1 MELKDYQAD
10 VLTDLSAYLDTL
22 LECKGHLPKAFTR
35 FWQERGVLNQVYKNN
50 VKEVPHV
57 CVKVPTAG
65 GKTFI
70 AVNALDRIFAAFAE
84 YNPTRPRFVVW
95 LVPSLTILEQTVKN
109 LANIDHPYRQR
120 LNDLFNGRVQIYEK
134 ADVLQGAGFNA
145 DTVREQ
151 LSIVVMSFDSLKA
164 TNKENRKAF
173 QENGYLA
180 SFLNDNSD
188 VVEPLEGIDPS
199 ALINVMRGLKP
210 VVVVDESHN
219 AESTLS
225 VDMLRNLNPSFIFD
239 LTATPRDNSNIIS
252 YVDALRLK
260 KQHMVK
266 LPVIVANQR
275 SQEEVIMAALNMR
288 RQLEEFAKRAEE
300 KGGGYIRP
308 IVLFQAE
315 PKNKED
321 TTTFEKIREILLDLN
336 IPREQIAIKTASVN
350 ELKKEVNL
358 MDRSCPIRYIIT
370 VNALKEG
377 WDCPF
382 AYVLAT
388 LANKSSVVDVTQILG
403 RVLRMPYTRKHSVEL
418 LNLSYVFTASNQF
431 QSTLNQ
437 VIAGLNK
444 AGFSKRDYR
453 EVDLSSLP
461 GSQGTSPSPTQQE
474 LTFAN
479 QTSEEKPDDT
489 STRGTDEGEAL
500 EVEKD
505 KLNPDWEKQAVQQA
519 TSVAATLEASNNQGR
534 ETTTTA
540 TETTASDVAGVEAI
554 KAQAVAQA
562 QQFEQEANATT
573 GNSCPDE
580 LKVHMNEHKMKPM
593 FEDSAQAIQLPQFFI
608 KLPSDGGFFDTGDEW
623 HKLAKENLLSN
634 FVLANLDASVNFTA
648 IEADVYAV
656 DAEEIGKGESAP
668 AFKAVKKAEKERL
681 NSIIKSQPPS
691 GQVTSIV
698 GRLFSLLGKNAF
710 YPIEDND
717 VRHYLAR
724 IVQAMNHDQR
734 ADCLERDYAYVK
746 VIKDKIQSLG
756 NEHAAKEFGNW
767 LTTQKVKL
775 RPAFSLPATIA
786 PSENAP
792 AIGKSLYVTEASVNT
807 LEARV
812 IRGVADLDNIV
823 WWHRNLERGKGFVIN
838 GFLNHYP
845 DFIVLTESKNIVI
858 VETKGDDR
866 DNSDSKDKLKLGK
879 IWESQ
884 ANQLSHETG
893 YRYHYMMVFDTNRID
908 GAYTT
913 GEVLKLIED
922 L

>member
-10 VLTDLSAYLDTL
+10 VLTDLSKYLETL
-22 LECKGHLPKAFTR
+22 LECKGHLPNAFNKY
-35 FWQERGVLNQVYKNN
+35 WKNRGVLNQAYKNN
-50 VKEVPHV
+50 IKEVPHV

-70 AVNALDRIFAAFAE
+70 AVNALDRIFSAFAE
-84 YNPTRPRFVVW
+84 YNPTRPKFVVW

-109 LANIDHPYRQR
+109 LSNIDHPYRQR
-120 LNDLFNGRVQIYEK
+120 LNDLFSGRVQIYEK

-145 DTVREQ
+145 DTVKEQ
-151 LSIVVMSFDSLKA
+151 LSVVVMSFDSLKA

-180 SFLNDNSD
+180 SFLNDDSE
-188 VVEPLEGIDPS
+188 VVEPLEGTDPS
-199 ALINVMRGLKP
+199 ALINVMRSLKP

-260 KQHMVK
+260 KQNMVK

-275 SQEEVIMAALNMR
+275 SQEDVIMAALNMR
-288 RQLEEFAKRAEE
+288 RQLEEFAKKAEE

-315 PKNKED
+315 PKNKDD
-321 TTTFEKIREILLDLN
+321 TTTFEKVREILLELN
-336 IPREQIAIKTASVN
+336 IPKEHIAIKTANIN
-350 ELKKEVNL
+350 ELKNVDL
-358 MDRSCPIRYIIT
+358 MSRDCDVRYIIT

-403 RVLRMPYTRKHSVEL
+403 RVLRMPYTRKHSIEL
-418 LNLSYVFTASNQF
+418 LNLSYVFTSSSHF
-431 QSTLNQ
+431 QNTLSQ
-437 VIAGLNK
+437 VVAGLNK

-453 EVDLSSLP
+453 EFDLSAIEQEQTP
-461 GSQGTSPSPTQQE
+461 TPSPTQEE
-474 LTFAN
+474 LKLTG
-479 QTSEEKPDDT
+479 QTGEEKP
-489 STRGTDEGEAL
+489 GETGDGQDL
-500 EVEKD
+500 EIEKG
-505 KLNPDWEKQAVQQA
+505 KLNPEWEKQAVEQ
-519 TSVAATLEASNNQGR
+519 AATGAAPTSTGSD
-534 ETTTTA
+534 TT
-540 TETTASDVAGVEAI
+540 GVEAI
-554 KAQAVAQA
+554 KNQAVEQA
-562 QQFEQEANATT
+562 KEFEEQANATS
-573 GNSCPDE
+573 GESVPEE
-580 LKVHMNEHKMKPM
+580 LKAHMNEHKMKPI
-593 FEDSAQAIQLPQFFI
+593 FEELAKTIQLPQFFI
-608 KLPSDGGFFDTGDEW
+608 KLPSDGGFFDSGDEW
-623 HKLAKENLLSN
+623 HKLAKENLLPN
-634 FVLANLDASVNFTA
+634 FVLANLDATINFAA
-648 IEADVYAV
+648 IESDVYKV
-656 DAEEIGKGESAP
+656 DAEEIGNGESAP
-668 AFKAVKKAEKERL
+668 SFTVVKKAEKEKL
-681 NSIIKSQPPS
+681 NSIIKSQPTS
-691 GQVTSIV
+691 GQITSIV
-698 GRLFSLLGKNAF
+698 GRLFGLIGKNTF

-717 VRHYLAR
+717 VKHYLKR
-724 IVQAMNHDQR
+724 IVEAMSADQR

-746 VIKDKIQSLG
+746 LIKDKIQSLA
-756 NEHAAKEFGNW
+756 NEYAAKEFGNW
-767 LTTQKVKL
+767 LTTQKIKL
-775 RPAFSLPATIA
+775 RPSFSLPATIA
-786 PSENAP
+786 PSDNAP
-792 AIGKSLYVTEASVNT
+792 AISKSLYVTEGGVNN
-807 LEARV
+807 LEGKV
-812 IRGVADLDNIV
+812 IRGVADLENIV

-845 DFIVLTESKNIVI
+845 DFVVLTQSKNIIV

-884 ANQLSHETG
+884 ANQIAHETG
-893 YRYHYMMVFDTNRID
+893 YRYHYMMVFESNPIE
-908 GAYTT
+908 GAHTT
-913 GEVLKLIED
+913 GEVLKLIEA

>member
-10 VLTDLSAYLDTL
+10 VLTDLSKYLETL
-22 LECKGHLPKAFTR
+22 LECKGHLPNAFNKY
-35 FWQERGVLNQVYKNN
+35 WKDRGVLNQAYKNN
-50 VKEVPHV
+50 IKEVPHV

-70 AVNALDRIFAAFAE
+70 AVNALDRIFSAFAE
-84 YNPTRPRFVVW
+84 YNPTRPKFVVW

-109 LANIDHPYRQR
+109 LSNIDHPYRQR
-120 LNDLFNGRVQIYEK
+120 LNDLFSGRVQIYEK

-145 DTVREQ
+145 DTVKEQ
-151 LSIVVMSFDSLKA
+151 LSVVVMSFDSLKA

-180 SFLNDNSD
+180 SFLNDDSE
-188 VVEPLEGIDPS
+188 VVEPLEGTDPS
-199 ALINVMRGLKP
+199 ALINVMRTLKP

-260 KQHMVK
+260 KQNMVK

-275 SQEEVIMAALNMR
+275 SQEDVIMAALNMR
-288 RQLEEFAKRAEE
+288 RQLEEFAKKAEE

-315 PKNKED
+315 PKNKDD
-321 TTTFEKIREILLDLN
+321 TTTFEKVREILLELN
-336 IPREQIAIKTASVN
+336 IPKEHIAIKTANIN
-350 ELKKEVNL
+350 ELKNVDL
-358 MDRSCPIRYIIT
+358 MSRDCDVRYIIT

-403 RVLRMPYTRKHSVEL
+403 RVLRMPYTRKHSIEL
-418 LNLSYVFTASNQF
+418 LNLSYVFTSSSHF
-431 QSTLNQ
+431 QNTLSQ
-437 VIAGLNK
+437 VVEGLNK

-453 EVDLSSLP
+453 EFDLSEVE
-461 GSQGTSPSPTQQE
+461 QQQDNTPSPTQGE
-474 LTFAN
+474 FNLTG
-479 QTSEEKPDDT
+479 QTGEEKPAET
-489 STRGTDEGEAL
+489 SDGQDL
-500 EVEKD
+500 EIEKS
-505 KLNPDWEKQAVQQA
+505 KLNPDWEQQAVEQA
-519 TSVAATLEASNNQGR
+519 S
-534 ETTTTA
+534 TA
-540 TETTASDVAGVEAI
+540 ASDAQPASTGSDTTGVEAI
-554 KAQAVAQA
+554 KAQAVEQA
-562 QQFEQEANATT
+562 QQFEEQANATS
-573 GNSCPDE
+573 GESVPEE
-580 LKVHMNEHKMKPM
+580 LKKDMNEHKMKPN
-593 FEDSAQAIQLPQFFI
+593 FEASAKAIELPQFFI
-608 KLPSDGGFFDTGDEW
+608 KLPSDGGFFDSGDEW

-634 FVLANLDASVNFTA
+634 FVLANLDATINFTA
-648 IEADVYAV
+648 IESDVYKV
-656 DAEEIGKGESAP
+656 DAEDIGNGESAP
-668 AFKAVKKAEKERL
+668 SFTVVKKAEKEKL
-681 NSIIKSQPPS
+681 NSIIKSQPTS
-691 GQVTSIV
+691 GQITSIV
-698 GRLFSLLGKNAF
+698 GRLFSLIGKNTF

-717 VRHYLAR
+717 VKHYLKR
-724 IVQAMNHDQR
+724 IVEAMSADQR

-746 VIKDKIQSLG
+746 LIKDKIQSLA
-756 NEHAAKEFGNW
+756 NEYAAKEFGNW
-767 LTTQKVKL
+767 LTTQKIKL
-775 RPAFSLPATIA
+775 RPSFSLPATIA

-792 AIGKSLYVTEASVNT
+792 AISKSLYVTEGGVNN
-807 LEARV
+807 LEAKV
-812 IRGVADLDNIV
+812 IRGVADLENIV

-845 DFIVLTESKNIVI
+845 DFVVLTQSKNIIV

-884 ANQLSHETG
+884 ANQIAHETG
-893 YRYHYMMVFDTNRID
+893 YRYHYMMVFESNPIE
-908 GAYTT
+908 GAHTT
-913 GEVLKLIED
+913 GDVLKLIEA

>member
-10 VLTDLSAYLDTL
+10 VLTDLSTYLETL
-22 LECKGHLPKAFTR
+22 LECKGHLPNAFIKY
-35 FWQERGVLNQVYKNN
+35 WKDRGVLNQAYKNN
-50 VKEVPHV
+50 IKEVPHV

-70 AVNALDRIFAAFAE
+70 AVNALDRIFSAFAE
-84 YNPTRPRFVVW
+84 YNPTRPKFVVW

-109 LANIDHPYRQR
+109 LSNIDHPYRQR

-145 DTVREQ
+145 DTVKEQ
-151 LSIVVMSFDSLKA
+151 LSVVVMSFDSLKA

-180 SFLNDNSD
+180 SFLNDD
-188 VVEPLEGIDPS
+188 GEVVEPLEGTDPS
-199 ALINVMRGLKP
+199 ALINVMRTLKP
-210 VVVVDESHN
+210 IVVVDESHN

-260 KQHMVK
+260 KQNMVK

-275 SQEEVIMAALNMR
+275 SQEDVIMAALNMR
-288 RQLEEFAKRAEE
+288 RQLEEFAKKAEE

-315 PKNKED
+315 PKNKDD
-321 TTTFEKIREILLDLN
+321 TTTFEKVREILLDLN
-336 IPREQIAIKTASVN
+336 IPKEHIAIKTANIN
-350 ELKKEVNL
+350 ELKNVDL
-358 MDRSCPIRYIIT
+358 MSRDCSVRYIIT

-403 RVLRMPYTRKHSVEL
+403 RVLRMPYTRKHSIEL
-418 LNLSYVFTASNQF
+418 LNLSYVFTSSSHF
-431 QSTLNQ
+431 QNTLSQ
-437 VIAGLNK
+437 VVAGLNK

-453 EVDLSSLP
+453 EFDLSAIE
-461 GSQGTSPSPTQQE
+461 QEQKPTPTPAQE
-474 LTFAN
+474 ELNLAA
-479 QTSEEKPDDT
+479 QTGEEKPAETGDGQD
-489 STRGTDEGEAL
+489 L
-500 EVEKD
+500 EIEKS
-505 KLNPDWEKQAVQQA
+505 KLNPDWEQQAVEQA
-519 TSVAATLEASNNQGR
+519 AIAPNGDQPASTGSDAT
-534 ETTTTA
+534 
-540 TETTASDVAGVEAI
+540 GVEAI
-554 KAQAVAQA
+554 KNQAAEQA
-562 QQFEQEANATT
+562 KEFEEQANATS
-573 GNSCPDE
+573 GESVPEE
-580 LKVHMNEHKMKPM
+580 LKAHMNEHKMKQK
-593 FEDSAQAIQLPQFFI
+593 FEESAKAIQLPQFFI
-608 KLPSDGGFFDTGDEW
+608 KLPSDGGFFDSGDEW

-634 FVLANLDASVNFTA
+634 FVLANLDATINFTA
-648 IEADVYAV
+648 IESDVYKV
-656 DAEEIGKGESAP
+656 DAEEIGNGESAP
-668 AFKAVKKAEKERL
+668 SFTVVKKAEKEKL
-681 NSIIKSQPPS
+681 NSIIKSQPTS
-691 GQVTSIV
+691 GQITSIV
-698 GRLFSLLGKNAF
+698 GRLFSLIGKNSF

-717 VRHYLAR
+717 VKHYLKR
-724 IVQAMNHDQR
+724 IVEAMNADLR

-746 VIKDKIQSLG
+746 LIKDKIQSLA
-756 NEHAAKEFGNW
+756 NEYAAKEFGNW
-767 LTTQKVKL
+767 LTTQKIKL
-775 RPAFSLPATIA
+775 RPSFSLPAWIA

-792 AIGKSLYVTEASVNT
+792 AISKSLYVTEGSVNN
-807 LEARV
+807 LESKV
-812 IRGVADLDNIV
+812 IRGVAELENIV
-823 WWHRNLERGKGFVIN
+823 WWHRNLERGKGFLLN

-845 DFIVLTESKNIVI
+845 DFIVLTESKNIIV

-884 ANQLSHETG
+884 ANQIAHETG
-893 YRYHYMMVFDTNRID
+893 YRYHYMMVFESNPID
-908 GAYTT
+908 GAHTT
-913 GEVLKLIED
+913 GDVLKLIEA

>member
-10 VLTDLSAYLDTL
+10 VLNDLSKYLETL
-22 LECKGHLPKAFTR
+22 LECKGHLPNAFIKY
-35 FWQERGVLNQVYKNN
+35 WKDRGVLNQAYKNN
-50 VKEVPHV
+50 IKEVPHV

-70 AVNALDRIFAAFAE
+70 AVNALDRIFSAFAE
-84 YNPTRPRFVVW
+84 YNPTRPKFVVW

-109 LANIDHPYRQR
+109 LSNIDHPYRQR

-145 DTVREQ
+145 DTVKEQ
-151 LSIVVMSFDSLKA
+151 LSVVVMSFDSLKA

-180 SFLNDNSD
+180 SFLNDDSE
-188 VVEPLEGIDPS
+188 VVEPLEGTDPS
-199 ALINVMRGLKP
+199 ALINVMRTLKP
-210 VVVVDESHN
+210 IVVVDESHN

-260 KQHMVK
+260 KQNMVK

-275 SQEEVIMAALNMR
+275 SQEDVIMAALNMR
-288 RQLEEFAKRAEE
+288 RQLEEFAKKAEE

-315 PKNKED
+315 PKNRDD
-321 TTTFEKIREILLDLN
+321 TTTFEKVREILLDLN
-336 IPREQIAIKTASVN
+336 IPKEHIAIKTANIN
-350 ELKKEVNL
+350 ELKNVDL
-358 MDRSCPIRYIIT
+358 MSRDCQVRYIIT

-403 RVLRMPYTRKHSVEL
+403 RVLRMPYTRKHSIEL
-418 LNLSYVFTASNQF
+418 LNLSYVFTSSSHF
-431 QSTLNQ
+431 QNTLSQ
-437 VIAGLNK
+437 VVAGLNK

-453 EVDLSSLP
+453 EFDLSAIEQEQKP
-461 GSQGTSPSPTQQE
+461 NPTPAQE
-474 LTFAN
+474 ELNLTA
-479 QTSEEKPDDT
+479 QTGEEKPAETGDGQDL
-489 STRGTDEGEAL
+489 GI
-500 EVEKD
+500 EKS
-505 KLNPDWEKQAVQQA
+505 KLNPDWEQQAVEQA
-519 TSVAATLEASNNQGR
+519 AIAPNGDQPASTGSDAT
-534 ETTTTA
+534 
-540 TETTASDVAGVEAI
+540 GVEAI
-554 KAQAVAQA
+554 KNQAAEQA
-562 QQFEQEANATT
+562 KEFEEQANATS
-573 GNSCPDE
+573 GESVPEE
-580 LKVHMNEHKMKPM
+580 LKAHMNEHKMKQK
-593 FEDSAQAIQLPQFFI
+593 FEESAKAIQLPQFFI
-608 KLPSDGGFFDTGDEW
+608 KLPSDGGFFDSGDEW

-634 FVLANLDASVNFTA
+634 FVLANLDATINFTA
-648 IEADVYAV
+648 IESDVYKV
-656 DAEEIGKGESAP
+656 DAEEIGNGESAP
-668 AFKAVKKAEKERL
+668 SFTVVKKAEKEKL
-681 NSIIKSQPPS
+681 NSIIKSQPTS
-691 GQVTSIV
+691 GQITSIV
-698 GRLFSLLGKNAF
+698 GRLFSLIGKNSF

-717 VRHYLAR
+717 VKHYLKR
-724 IVQAMNHDQR
+724 IVEAMNADLR

-746 VIKDKIQSLG
+746 LIKDKIQSLA
-756 NEHAAKEFGNW
+756 NEYAAKEFGNW
-767 LTTQKVKL
+767 LTTQKIKL
-775 RPAFSLPATIA
+775 RPSFSLPAWIA

-792 AIGKSLYVTEASVNT
+792 AISKSLYVTEGSVNN
-807 LEARV
+807 LESKV
-812 IRGVADLDNIV
+812 IRGVAELENIV
-823 WWHRNLERGKGFVIN
+823 WWHRNLERGKGFLLN

-845 DFIVLTESKNIVI
+845 DFIVLTESKNIIV

-884 ANQLSHETG
+884 ANQIAHETG
-893 YRYHYMMVFDTNRID
+893 YRYHYMMVFESNPIE
-908 GAYTT
+908 GAHTT
-913 GEVLKLIED
+913 GDVLKLIEA

>member
-10 VLTDLSAYLDTL
+10 VLTDLSKYLETL
-22 LECKGHLPKAFTR
+22 LECKGHLPNAFTKY
-35 FWQERGVLNQVYKNN
+35 WKDRGVLNQAYKNN
-50 VKEVPHV
+50 IKEVPHV

-70 AVNALDRIFAAFAE
+70 AVNALDRIFSAFAE
-84 YNPTRPRFVVW
+84 YNPTRPKFVVW

-109 LANIDHPYRQR
+109 LSNIDHPYRQR

-145 DTVREQ
+145 DTVKEQ
-151 LSIVVMSFDSLKA
+151 LSVVVMSFDSLKA

-180 SFLNDNSD
+180 SFLNDDSE
-188 VVEPLEGIDPS
+188 VVEPLEGTDPS
-199 ALINVMRGLKP
+199 ALINVMRSLKP

-225 VDMLRNLNPSFIFD
+225 VDMLRNLNPNFIFD

-260 KQHMVK
+260 KQNMVK

-275 SQEEVIMAALNMR
+275 SQEDVIMAALNMR
-288 RQLEEFAKRAEE
+288 RQLEEFAKKAEE

-315 PKNKED
+315 PKNKDD
-321 TTTFEKIREILLDLN
+321 TTTFEKVREILLELN
-336 IPREQIAIKTASVN
+336 IPPEHIAIKTANIN
-350 ELKKEVNL
+350 ELKNVDL
-358 MDRSCPIRYIIT
+358 MSRDCQVRYIIT

-403 RVLRMPYTRKHSVEL
+403 RVLRMPYTRKHSIEL
-418 LNLSYVFTASNQF
+418 LNLSYVFTSSSHF
-431 QSTLNQ
+431 QNTLSQ
-437 VIAGLNK
+437 VVAGLNK

-453 EVDLSSLP
+453 EFDLSVIEQEQAP
-461 GSQGTSPSPTQQE
+461 APPPDQGQLNLTTQTGEDKPAETGDGQDLE
-474 LTFAN
+474 I
-479 QTSEEKPDDT
+479 EK
-489 STRGTDEGEAL
+489 S
-500 EVEKD
+500 
-505 KLNPDWEKQAVQQA
+505 KLNPDWEQKAVEQ
-519 TSVAATLEASNNQGR
+519 AATVDSSGMPQPTAAGTD
-534 ETTTTA
+534 TT
-540 TETTASDVAGVEAI
+540 GVEAI
-554 KAQAVAQA
+554 KAQAAEQA
-562 QQFEQEANATT
+562 KEFEQQANSAS
-573 GNSCPDE
+573 GESVPEE
-580 LKVHMNEHKMKPM
+580 LKKDMNEHKMKPI
-593 FEDSAQAIQLPQFFI
+593 FEELAKAIQLPQFFI
-608 KLPSDGGFFDTGDEW
+608 KLPSDGGFFDAGDEW

-634 FVLANLDASVNFTA
+634 FVLANLDATINFNA
-648 IEADVYAV
+648 IESDVYKV
-656 DAEEIGKGESAP
+656 DAEEIGNGESAP
-668 AFKAVKKAEKERL
+668 SFTVVKKAEKEKL
-681 NSIIKSQPPS
+681 NSIIKSQPTS
-691 GQVTSIV
+691 GQITSIV
-698 GRLFSLLGKNAF
+698 GRLFSLIGKNTF

-717 VRHYLAR
+717 VKHYLKR
-724 IVQAMNHDQR
+724 IVEAMNADQR

-746 VIKDKIQSLG
+746 FIKEKIQSLA
-756 NEHAAKEFGNW
+756 NEYAAKEFGNW
-767 LTTQKVKL
+767 LTTQKIKL
-775 RPAFSLPATIA
+775 RPSFSLPATIA

-792 AIGKSLYVTEASVNT
+792 AISKSLYVTEGSVNN
-807 LEARV
+807 LESKV
-812 IRGVADLDNIV
+812 IRGVAELENIV

-845 DFIVLTESKNIVI
+845 DFIVLTENKNIVI

-879 IWESQ
+879 VWEAQ
-884 ANQLSHETG
+884 ANQIAHETG
-893 YRYHYMMVFDTNRID
+893 YRYHYMMVFDSNPID
-908 GAYTT
+908 GAHTT
-913 GEVLKLIED
+913 GDVLKLIEA

>member
-10 VLTDLSAYLDTL
+10 VLSDLSEYLGTL
-22 LECKGHLPKAFTR
+22 LECKGHLPNAFTKY
-35 FWQERGVLNQVYKNN
+35 WKDRGVLNQAYKNN
-50 VKEVPHV
+50 IKEVPHV

-70 AVNALDRIFAAFAE
+70 AVNALDRIFSAFAE
-84 YNPTRPRFVVW
+84 YNPTRPKFVVW

-109 LANIDHPYRQR
+109 LCNIDHPYRQR

-145 DTVREQ
+145 DTVKEQ
-151 LSIVVMSFDSLKA
+151 LSVVVMSFDSLKA

-180 SFLNDNSD
+180 SFLNDDSEI
-188 VVEPLEGIDPS
+188 VEPLEGTDPS
-199 ALINVMRGLKP
+199 ALINIMRTLRP

-225 VDMLRNLNPSFIFD
+225 VDMLRDLNPSFIFD

-260 KQHMVK
+260 KQNMVK

-275 SQEEVIMAALNMR
+275 SQEDVIMAALNMR
-288 RQLEEFAKRAEE
+288 RQLEEFAKKSEE

-315 PKNKED
+315 PKNKDD
-321 TTTFEKIREILLDLN
+321 TTTFEKVREILLELN
-336 IPREQIAIKTASVN
+336 IPKEHIAIKTANIN
-350 ELKKEVNL
+350 ELKNVDL
-358 MDRSCPIRYIIT
+358 MSRDCQVRYIIT

-403 RVLRMPYTRKHSVEL
+403 RVLRMPYTRKHSIEL
-418 LNLSYVFTASNQF
+418 LNLSYVFTSSSHF
-431 QSTLNQ
+431 QNTLTQ
-437 VIAGLNK
+437 VVEGLNK

-453 EVDLSSLP
+453 EFDLSGIEQEW
-461 GSQGTSPSPTQQE
+461 GSTPSPTQEQLN
-474 LTFAN
+474 LTTLTGEDKPAETGDR
-479 QTSEEKPDDT
+479 QDIEIEK
-489 STRGTDEGEAL
+489 S
-500 EVEKD
+500 
-505 KLNPDWEKQAVQQA
+505 KLNPDWEQSAVEQ
-519 TSVAATLEASNNQGR
+519 AATAYGSENQQPA
-534 ETTTTA
+534 A
-540 TETTASDVAGVEAI
+540 TVNDSTGIEAI

-562 QQFEQEANATT
+562 QQFEEQASATNGEA
-573 GNSCPDE
+573 CPEE
-580 LKVHMNEHKMKPM
+580 LKAHMNEHKMKPI
-593 FEDSAQAIQLPQFFI
+593 FEELAKAIQLPQFFI
-608 KLPSDGGFFDTGDEW
+608 KLPSDGGFFDSGDEW

-634 FVLANLDASVNFTA
+634 FVLANLDATINFTA
-648 IEADVYAV
+648 IESDVYKV
-656 DAEEIGKGESAP
+656 DAEEIGNGESAP
-668 AFKAVKKAEKERL
+668 SFTVVKKAEKEKL
-681 NSIIKSQPPS
+681 NSIIKSQPTS
-691 GQVTSIV
+691 GQITSII
-698 GRLFSLLGKNAF
+698 GRLFSLIGKNTF

-717 VRHYLAR
+717 VKHYLKR
-724 IVQAMNHDQR
+724 IVEALNADQR
-734 ADCLERDYAYVK
+734 ADCLERDYAYAK
-746 VIKDKIQSLG
+746 LIKDKVQSLA
-756 NEHAAKEFGNW
+756 NEYAAKEFGNW
-767 LTTQKVKL
+767 LTTQKIKL
-775 RPAFSLPATIA
+775 RPSFLLPATIT
-786 PSENAP
+786 PSDNAP
-792 AIGKSLYVTEASVNT
+792 AISHSLYVTEGTVNN
-807 LEARV
+807 LESKV
-812 IRGVADLDNIV
+812 IRGVAELENIV
-823 WWHRNLERGKGFVIN
+823 WWHKNLERGKGFVIN

-845 DFIVLTESKNIVI
+845 DFIVLTESKNIIV

-866 DNSDSKDKLKLGK
+866 DNSDSKSKLKLGK

-884 ANQLSHETG
+884 ANQIAHETG
-893 YRYHYMMVFDTNRID
+893 YRYHYMMVFESNPID

-913 GEVLKLIED
+913 GDVLKLIEA

>member
-10 VLTDLSAYLDTL
+10 VLTDLAKYLETL
-22 LECKGHLPKAFTR
+22 LECKGHLPNAFTK
-35 FWQERGVLNQVYKNN
+35 FWKDRGVLNQAYKNN
-50 VKEVPHV
+50 IKEVPHV

-70 AVNALDRIFAAFAE
+70 AVNALDRIFSAFAE
-84 YNPTRPRFVVW
+84 YNPTRPKFVVW

-109 LANIDHPYRQR
+109 LSNIDHPYRQR

-145 DTVREQ
+145 DTVKEQ
-151 LSIVVMSFDSLKA
+151 LSVVVISFDSLKA

-180 SFLNDNSD
+180 SFLNDDNE
-188 VVEPLEGIDPS
+188 VVEPLEGTDPS
-199 ALINVMRGLKP
+199 ALINVMRTLKP
-210 VVVVDESHN
+210 IVVVDESHN

-260 KQHMVK
+260 KQNMVK

-275 SQEEVIMAALNMR
+275 SQEDVIMAALNMR
-288 RQLEEFAKRAEE
+288 RQLEEFAKKAEE

-315 PKNKED
+315 PKNKDD
-321 TTTFEKIREILLDLN
+321 TTTFEKVREILLELN
-336 IPREQIAIKTASVN
+336 IPPEHIAIKTANIN
-350 ELKKEVNL
+350 ELKNVDL
-358 MDRSCPIRYIIT
+358 MSRDCQVRYIIT

-403 RVLRMPYTRKHSVEL
+403 RVLRMPYTRKHSIEL
-418 LNLSYVFTASNQF
+418 LNLSYVFTSSSHF
-431 QSTLNQ
+431 QNTLSQ
-437 VIAGLNK
+437 VVEGLNK

-453 EVDLSSLP
+453 EFDLSDFEQEP
-461 GSQGTSPSPTQQE
+461 APTPSATQEE
-474 LTFAN
+474 LNLTT
-479 QTSEEKPDDT
+479 QTGEDKPAVTGDGQDLEIEKN
-489 STRGTDEGEAL
+489 
-500 EVEKD
+500 
-505 KLNPDWEKQAVQQA
+505 KLNPDWEQQAVEQAANVDTIGTQQP
-519 TSVAATLEASNNQGR
+519 AST
-534 ETTTTA
+534 EIDTT
-540 TETTASDVAGVEAI
+540 GVEAI

-562 QQFEQEANATT
+562 QQFEEQANATS
-573 GNSCPDE
+573 GESVPEE
-580 LKVHMNEHKMKPM
+580 LKKDMNEHKMKPI
-593 FEDSAQAIQLPQFFI
+593 FEELAKAIQLPQFFI
-608 KLPSDGGFFDTGDEW
+608 KLPSDGGFFDSGDEW

-634 FVLANLDASVNFTA
+634 FVLANLDATINFSA
-648 IEADVYAV
+648 VESDVYKV
-656 DAEEIGKGESAP
+656 DAEEIGNGESAP
-668 AFKAVKKAEKERL
+668 AFKAVKKAEKEKL
-681 NSIIKSQPPS
+681 NSIIKSQPTS
-691 GQVTSIV
+691 GQITSIV
-698 GRLFSLLGKNAF
+698 GRLFSLIGKNTF

-717 VRHYLAR
+717 VKHYLKR
-724 IVQAMNHDQR
+724 IVEAMDADQR

-746 VIKDKIQSLG
+746 LIKEKIQRLA
-756 NEHAAKEFGNW
+756 NEYAAKEFSNW
-767 LTTQKVKL
+767 LTTQKIKL
-775 RPAFSLPATIA
+775 RPSFSLPATIA
-786 PSENAP
+786 PSDNAP
-792 AIGKSLYVTEASVNT
+792 AISKSLYVTEGGVNN
-807 LEARV
+807 LEGKV
-812 IRGVADLDNIV
+812 IRGVADLENIV

-845 DFIVLTESKNIVI
+845 DFVVLTQSNNIIV

-866 DNSDSKDKLKLGK
+866 DNSDSKEKLKLGK
-879 IWESQ
+879 IWEAQ

-908 GAYTT
+908 GAYAT

>member
-10 VLTDLSAYLDTL
+10 VLTDLSKYLETL
-22 LECKGHLPKAFTR
+22 LECKGHLPNAFIKY
-35 FWQERGVLNQVYKNN
+35 WKDRGVLNQAYKNN
-50 VKEVPHV
+50 IKEVPHV

-70 AVNALDRIFAAFAE
+70 AVNALDRIFSAFAE
-84 YNPTRPRFVVW
+84 YNPTRPKFVVW

-109 LANIDHPYRQR
+109 LSNIDHPYRQR

-145 DTVREQ
+145 DTVKEQ
-151 LSIVVMSFDSLKA
+151 LSVVVMSFDSLKA

-180 SFLNDNSD
+180 SFLNDDSE
-188 VVEPLEGIDPS
+188 VVEPLEGTDPS
-199 ALINVMRGLKP
+199 ALINVMRTLKP
-210 VVVVDESHN
+210 IVVVDESHN

-260 KQHMVK
+260 KQNMVK

-275 SQEEVIMAALNMR
+275 SQEDVIMAALNMR
-288 RQLEEFAKRAEE
+288 RQLEEFAKKAEE

-315 PKNKED
+315 PKNKDD
-321 TTTFEKIREILLDLN
+321 TTTFEKVREILLELN
-336 IPREQIAIKTASVN
+336 IPRKHIAIKTANIN
-350 ELKKEVNL
+350 ELKNVDL
-358 MDRSCPIRYIIT
+358 MSRDCSVRYIIT

-403 RVLRMPYTRKHSVEL
+403 RVLRMPYTRKHSIEL
-418 LNLSYVFTASNQF
+418 LNLSYVFTSSSHF
-431 QSTLNQ
+431 QNTLSQ
-437 VIAGLNK
+437 VVAGLNK

-453 EVDLSSLP
+453 ELDLSAIEP
-461 GSQGTSPSPTQQE
+461 EQKPTPTPAQDE
-474 LTFAN
+474 LNLTA
-479 QTSEEKPDDT
+479 QTGEEKPAETGDGQD
-489 STRGTDEGEAL
+489 L
-500 EVEKD
+500 EIEKS
-505 KLNPDWEKQAVQQA
+505 KLNPDWEQQAVEQA
-519 TSVAATLEASNNQGR
+519 AMAPNGDQPASTGSDAT
-534 ETTTTA
+534 
-540 TETTASDVAGVEAI
+540 GVEAI
-554 KAQAVAQA
+554 KNQAAEQA
-562 QQFEQEANATT
+562 KEFEEQANATS
-573 GNSCPDE
+573 GESVPEE
-580 LKVHMNEHKMKPM
+580 LKAHMNEHKMKQK
-593 FEDSAQAIQLPQFFI
+593 FEESAKAIQLPQFFI
-608 KLPSDGGFFDTGDEW
+608 KLPSDGGFFDSGDEW

-634 FVLANLDASVNFTA
+634 FVLANLDATINFTA
-648 IEADVYAV
+648 IESDVYKV
-656 DAEEIGKGESAP
+656 DAEEIGNGESAP
-668 AFKAVKKAEKERL
+668 SFTVVKKAEKEKL
-681 NSIIKSQPPS
+681 NSIIKSQPTS
-691 GQVTSIV
+691 GQITSIV
-698 GRLFSLLGKNAF
+698 ARLFSLIGKNSF

-717 VRHYLAR
+717 VKHYLKR
-724 IVQAMNHDQR
+724 IVEAMSADLR

-746 VIKDKIQSLG
+746 LIKDKIQSLA
-756 NEHAAKEFGNW
+756 NEYAAKEFGNW
-767 LTTQKVKL
+767 LTTQKIKL
-775 RPAFSLPATIA
+775 RPSFSLPATIA

-792 AIGKSLYVTEASVNT
+792 AISKSLYVTEGSVNN
-807 LEARV
+807 LESKV
-812 IRGVADLDNIV
+812 IRGVAELENIV
-823 WWHRNLERGKGFVIN
+823 WWHRNLERGKGFLLN

-845 DFIVLTESKNIVI
+845 DFIVLTESKNIIV

-884 ANQLSHETG
+884 ANQIAHETG
-893 YRYHYMMVFDTNRID
+893 YRYHYMMVFESNPID
-908 GAYTT
+908 GAHTT
-913 GEVLKLIED
+913 GDVLKLIEA

>member
-10 VLTDLSAYLDTL
+10 VLTDLSKYLETL
-22 LECKGHLPKAFTR
+22 LECKGHLPNAFAKY
-35 FWQERGVLNQVYKNN
+35 WKDRGVLNQAYKNN
-50 VKEVPHV
+50 IKEVPHV

-70 AVNALDRIFAAFAE
+70 AVNALDRIFSAFAE
-84 YNPTRPRFVVW
+84 YNPTRPKFVVW

-109 LANIDHPYRQR
+109 LSNIDHPYRQR
-120 LNDLFNGRVQIYEK
+120 LNDLFNGRVQIYQK

-145 DTVREQ
+145 DTVKEQ
-151 LSIVVMSFDSLKA
+151 LSVVVMSFDSLKA

-180 SFLNDNSD
+180 SFLNDDSE
-188 VVEPLEGIDPS
+188 VVEPLEGTDPS

-260 KQHMVK
+260 KQNMVK

-275 SQEEVIMAALNMR
+275 SQEDVIMAALNMR
-288 RQLEEFAKRAEE
+288 RQLEEFAKKSEE

-315 PKNKED
+315 PKNKDD
-321 TTTFEKIREILLDLN
+321 TTTFEKVREILLELN
-336 IPREQIAIKTASVN
+336 IPKEHIAIKTANIN
-350 ELKKEVNL
+350 ELKNVDL
-358 MDRSCPIRYIIT
+358 MSRNCQVRYIIT

-403 RVLRMPYTRKHSVEL
+403 RVLRMPYTRKHSIEL
-418 LNLSYVFTASNQF
+418 LNLSYVFTSSSHF
-431 QSTLNQ
+431 QNTLSQ
-437 VIAGLNK
+437 VVEGLNK

-453 EVDLSSLP
+453 EFDLSAVEP
-461 GSQGTSPSPTQQE
+461 EPTPTPTPDQKE
-474 LTFAN
+474 FDLTA
-479 QTSEEKPDDT
+479 QTGEEKPAETGDGQD
-489 STRGTDEGEAL
+489 L
-500 EVEKD
+500 EIEKS
-505 KLNPDWEKQAVQQA
+505 KLNPDWEQQAVEQA
-519 TSVAATLEASNNQGR
+519 ASATNGTQ
-534 ETTTTA
+534 
-540 TETTASDVAGVEAI
+540 TASTDGDTTGVEAI
-554 KAQAVAQA
+554 KNQAVEQA
-562 QQFEQEANATT
+562 KEFEEQANATS
-573 GNSCPDE
+573 GEAVPEE
-580 LKVHMNEHKMKPM
+580 LKKDMNEHKMKPI
-593 FEDSAQAIQLPQFFI
+593 FEELAKALQLPQFFI
-608 KLPSDGGFFDTGDEW
+608 KLPSDGGFFDSGDEW

-634 FVLANLDASVNFTA
+634 FVLANLDATINFTA
-648 IEADVYAV
+648 IESDVYKV
-656 DAEEIGKGESAP
+656 DAEEIGNGESAP
-668 AFKAVKKAEKERL
+668 SFTVVKKAEKEKL
-681 NSIIKSQPPS
+681 NSIIKSQPTS
-691 GQVTSIV
+691 GQITSIV
-698 GRLFSLLGKNAF
+698 GRLFSLIGKNTF

-717 VRHYLAR
+717 VKHYLKR
-724 IVQAMNHDQR
+724 IVEAMNADQR

-746 VIKDKIQSLG
+746 LIKEKIQSLA
-756 NEHAAKEFGNW
+756 NEYAAKEFGNW
-767 LTTQKVKL
+767 LTTQKIKL
-775 RPAFSLPATIA
+775 RPSFSLPATIA

-792 AIGKSLYVTEASVNT
+792 AISKSLYVTEGGVNN
-807 LEARV
+807 LESKV
-812 IRGVADLDNIV
+812 IRGVADLENIV

-845 DFIVLTESKNIVI
+845 DFIVLTQSKNIVV

-884 ANQLSHETG
+884 ANQIAHETG
-893 YRYHYMMVFDTNRID
+893 YRYHYMMVFESNPIE
-908 GAYTT
+908 GAHTT
-913 GEVLKLIED
+913 GEVLKLIEA

>member
-10 VLTDLSAYLDTL
+10 VLADLSKYLDTL
-22 LECKGHLPKAFTR
+22 LDCKGHLPNAFKK
-35 FWQERGVLNQVYKNN
+35 FWQDRGVLNQTYKNN
-50 VKEVPHV
+50 IKEVPHV

-70 AVNALDRIFAAFAE
+70 AVNALDRIFSAFAE
-84 YNPTRPRFVVW
+84 YNPTRPKFVVW
-95 LVPSLTILEQTVKN
+95 LVPSLTILDQTVKN

-120 LNDLFNGRVQIYEK
+120 LNDIFNGRVQIYEK

-145 DTVREQ
+145 DAVREQ

-164 TNKENRKAF
+164 NNKDNRKAF

-180 SFLNDNSD
+180 SFLNDGSEI
-188 VVEPLEGIDPS
+188 VEPLEGTDPS

-210 VVVVDESHN
+210 IVVVDESHN

-260 KQHMVK
+260 KQNMVK

-275 SQEEVIMAALNMR
+275 SQEDVIMAALNMR
-288 RQLEEFAKRAEE
+288 RQLEEFAKKAEE
-300 KGGGYIRP
+300 KSGGYIRP

-315 PKNKED
+315 PKNKDD
-321 TTTFEKIREILLDLN
+321 TTTFEKVREILLELN
-336 IPREQIAIKTASVN
+336 IPREHIAIKTANIN
-350 ELKKEVNL
+350 ELKNVDL
-358 MDRSCPIRYIIT
+358 LSRDCQVRYIIT

-403 RVLRMPYTRKHSVEL
+403 RVLRMPYTRKHSIEL
-418 LNLSYVFTASNQF
+418 LNLSYVFTSSSHF
-431 QSTLNQ
+431 QNTLSQ
-437 VIAGLNK
+437 VVEGLNK

-453 EVDLSSLP
+453 EFDLS
-461 GSQGTSPSPTQQE
+461 GIDQQQGATATPDQQQLN
-474 LTFAN
+474 LTN
-479 QTSEEKPDDT
+479 QTGDGQDLDIEK
-489 STRGTDEGEAL
+489 S
-500 EVEKD
+500 
-505 KLNPDWEKQAVQQA
+505 KLNPDWEQTAVNQAA
-519 TSVAATLEASNNQGR
+519 SVDSDGSNTNHQSPAS
-534 ETTTTA
+534 EIDST
-540 TETTASDVAGVEAI
+540 GVEAI
-554 KAQAVAQA
+554 KSQAVAQA
-562 QQFEQEANATT
+562 KQFEDQANNTT
-573 GNSCPDE
+573 GDSCPDE
-580 LKVHMNEHKMKPM
+580 LKAHMNEHKIKPI
-593 FEDSAQAIQLPQFFI
+593 FEESAKAIQLPQFFI
-608 KLPSDGGFFDTGDEW
+608 KLPSDGGFFDSGDEW

-634 FVLANLDASVNFTA
+634 FVLANLDATINFTSV
-648 IEADVYAV
+648 ESDVYAV

-668 AFKAVKKAEKERL
+668 AFKAVKKAEKEKL
-681 NSIIKSQPPS
+681 NSIIKSQPTT
-691 GQVTSIV
+691 GQITSIV
-698 GRLFSLLGKNAF
+698 GRLFSLIGKNTF

-717 VRHYLAR
+717 VKYYLTR
-724 IVQAMNHDQR
+724 IIEAMNADQR

-746 VIKDKIQSLG
+746 LIKDKIQGLA
-756 NEHAAKEFGNW
+756 NEYAAKEFGNW
-767 LTTQKVKL
+767 LTTQKIKL
-775 RPAFSLPATIA
+775 RPSFSLPSLIA

-792 AIGKSLYVTEASVNT
+792 AISKSLYVTEGSINN
-807 LEARV
+807 LESKV
-812 IRGVADLDNIV
+812 IRGVAELENIV
-823 WWHRNLERGKGFVIN
+823 WWHRNLERGKGFLIN

-845 DFIVLTESKNIVI
+845 DFIVLTQSKNIII

-879 IWESQ
+879 TWESQ
-884 ANQLSHETG
+884 ANQIAHVTG
-893 YRYHYMMVFDTNRID
+893 YRYHYMMVFESNPID
-908 GAYTT
+908 GAHTT
-913 GEVLKLIED
+913 GDVLKLIEN

>member
-1 MELKDYQAD
+1 MQLKDYQAN
-10 VLTDLSAYLDTL
+10 VIADLSKYLETL
-22 LECKGHLPKAFTR
+22 LECNGHLANAFSK
-35 FWQERGVLNQVYKNN
+35 FWQDRGVHNQVYKNN
-50 VKEVPHV
+50 IKEVPHV

-70 AVNALDRIFAAFAE
+70 AVNALDRIFSAFSE
-84 YNPTRPRFVVW
+84 YNPTRPKFVVW

-120 LNDLFNGRVQIYEK
+120 LNELFSGRVQIYEK

-145 DTVREQ
+145 DTVKEQ

-180 SFLNDNSD
+180 SFLNEDGEL
-188 VVEPLEGIDPS
+188 VEPLEGTDPS
-199 ALINVMRGLKP
+199 ALINVLRNLKP

-260 KQHMVK
+260 KQNMVK

-275 SQEEVIMAALNMR
+275 SQEEVIMAALNIR
-288 RQLEEFAKRAEE
+288 RQLEEFAKNAES

-315 PKNKED
+315 AKNKDD
-321 TTTFEKIREILLDLN
+321 TTTFEKVREILLELN
-336 IPREQIAIKTASVN
+336 IPREHIAIKTANVN
-350 ELKKEVNL
+350 ELKNVDL
-358 MDRSCPIRYIIT
+358 MDRSCEIRYIIT

-403 RVLRMPYTRKHSVEL
+403 RVLRMPHTRKHSIEL
-418 LNLSYVFTASNQF
+418 LNLSYVFTSSSQF
-431 QSTLNQ
+431 QSTLSQ
-437 VIAGLNK
+437 VVEGLNK

-453 EVDLSSLP
+453 ELDLSSLP
-461 GSQGTSPSPTQQE
+461 LEEKIQPAGTQQQ
-474 LTFAN
+474 LAF
-479 QTSEEKPDDT
+479 T
-489 STRGTDEGEAL
+489 STPGAENSDSANGNAGAPTIEIEIS
-500 EVEKD
+500 
-505 KLNPDWEKQAVQQA
+505 KLDPDWENQAIQQA
-519 TSVAATLEASNNQGR
+519 AIAATVDGASKEPEVERNG
-534 ETTTTA
+534 
-540 TETTASDVAGVEAI
+540 ASGSVEAI

-562 QQFEQEANATT
+562 QQFEQQANASS
-573 GNSCPDE
+573 GDSCPEE
-580 LKVHMNEHKMKPM
+580 LKAHMNEHKIKPI
-593 FEDSAQAIQLPQFFI
+593 FEQSVEAIHLPQFFI

-623 HKLAKENLLSN
+623 HKLTKENLLSN
-634 FVLANLDASVNFTA
+634 FVLSNLDATINFTA
-648 IEADVYAV
+648 VESDVYAV
-656 DAEEIGKGESAP
+656 DAEEIGDGESAP
-668 AFKAVKKAEKERL
+668 SFKAVKKAEKEKL

-691 GQVTSIV
+691 GQITSIV
-698 GRLFSLLGKNAF
+698 GRLFSLLGKNTF

-717 VRHYLAR
+717 VKHYLTR
-724 IVQAMNHDQR
+724 IVQAMDGEQR

-746 VIKDKIQSLG
+746 LIKEKVQSLA
-756 NEHAAKEFGNW
+756 NEYAAKEFGNW
-767 LTTQKVKL
+767 LTTQKITL
-775 RPAFSLPATIA
+775 RPAFSFPATIA

-792 AIGKSLYVTEASVNT
+792 AIAKSLYVTEAGVNN

-845 DFIVLTESKNIVI
+845 DFIVLTKNKNIIV

-879 IWESQ
+879 VWEAQ

-893 YRYHYMMVFDTNRID
+893 YRYHYMMVFDNNRID
-908 GAYTT
+908 GAYAT
-913 GEVLKLIED
+913 GDVLKLIEN

>member
-10 VLTDLSAYLDTL
+10 VLADLSKYLETL
-22 LECKGHLPKAFTR
+22 LECKGHLLNAFSKY
-35 FWQERGVLNQVYKNN
+35 WKDRGVLNQAYKNN
-50 VKEVPHV
+50 IKEVPHV

-70 AVNALDRIFAAFAE
+70 AVNALDRIFTAFAE
-84 YNPTRPRFVVW
+84 YNPTRPKFVVW
-95 LVPSLTILEQTVKN
+95 LVPSLTILDQTVKN
-109 LANIDHPYRQR
+109 LSNIDHPYRQR

-134 ADVLQGAGFNA
+134 NDVLLGAGFNA
-145 DTVREQ
+145 DTVKEQ

-180 SFLNDNSD
+180 SFLNDDSD
-188 VVEPLEGIDPS
+188 VVEPLEGTDPS

-219 AESTLS
+219 AESSLS

-260 KQHMVK
+260 KQNMVK

-275 SQEEVIMAALNMR
+275 TQADVINAALNMR
-288 RQLEEFAKRAEE
+288 RQLEEFAKKAEA

-315 PKNKED
+315 PKTKDD
-321 TTTFEKIREILLDLN
+321 TTTFQKVREILLDLN
-336 IPREQIAIKTASVN
+336 IPPEHIAIKTANVN
-350 ELKKEVNL
+350 ELKGVDLLSRQCEV
-358 MDRSCPIRYIIT
+358 RYIIT

-418 LNLSYVFTASNQF
+418 LNLSYVFTSSSQF
-431 QSTLNQ
+431 QSTLSQ
-437 VIAGLNK
+437 VVAGLNK

-453 EVDLSSLP
+453 EVDLTALTTEDP
-461 GSQGTSPSPTQQE
+461 PAHPTGTQE
-474 LTFAN
+474 QFDLTG
-479 QTSEEKPDDT
+479 QTSETTDSDDT
-489 STRGTDEGEAL
+489 AATSEEANI
-500 EVEKD
+500 EVDKS
-505 KLNPDWEKQAVQQA
+505 KLNQNWEELAVQQA
-519 TSVAATLEASNNQGR
+519 AVGSGVVLETAGTAAGQTAVASEADS
-534 ETTTTA
+534 T
-540 TETTASDVAGVEAI
+540 GVEEI

-562 QQFEQEANATT
+562 KQFEQQAEAAT
-573 GNSCPDE
+573 GDSPPEE
-580 LKVHMNEHKMKPM
+580 LKAHMNEHKIKPV
-593 FEDSAQAIQLPQFFI
+593 FEESAQAIKLPQFFV

-634 FVLANLDASVNFTA
+634 FVLANLDATINFTA
-648 IEADVYAV
+648 IESDVYAV
-656 DAEEIGKGESAP
+656 DAEDIGNGESAL
-668 AFKAVKKAEKERL
+668 AFKAVKKEQKERF
-681 NSIIKSQPPS
+681 NSIIKSQPAS

-698 GRLFSLLGKNAF
+698 GRLFGLLGKNSF

-717 VRHYLAR
+717 VKHYLKR
-724 IVQAMNHDQR
+724 IVEVMSAEQR

-746 VIKDKIQSLG
+746 LIKEKIQSLA
-756 NEHAAKEFGNW
+756 NEYAAKEFNNW
-767 LTTQKVKL
+767 LTTQKITL
-775 RPAFSLPATIA
+775 RPEFSFSPTIT

-792 AIGKSLYVTEASVNT
+792 AISKSLYVTEAGING
-807 LEARV
+807 LESKV
-812 IRGVADLDNIV
+812 IRGVADLENVV

-845 DFIVLTESKNIVI
+845 DFVILTKNKNVIVL
-858 VETKGDDR
+858 ETKGDDR
-866 DNSDSKDKLKLGK
+866 DNSDSKDKLKLGQ
-879 IWESQ
+879 IWQAQ
-884 ANQLSHETG
+884 ANQITHETG
-893 YRYHYMMVFDTNRID
+893 YRYHYMMAFDNNRID
-908 GAYTT
+908 GAHSVA
-913 GEVLKLIED
+913 EMRALVEAL
-922 L
+922 

>member
-10 VLTDLSAYLDTL
+10 VLTDLAKYLETL
-22 LECKGHLPKAFTR
+22 LECKGHLPNAFTK
-35 FWQERGVLNQVYKNN
+35 FWKDRGVLNQAYKNN
-50 VKEVPHV
+50 IKEVPHV

-70 AVNALDRIFAAFAE
+70 AVNALDRIFSAFAE
-84 YNPTRPRFVVW
+84 YNPTRPKFVVW

-109 LANIDHPYRQR
+109 LSNIDHPYRQR

-145 DTVREQ
+145 DTVKEQ
-151 LSIVVMSFDSLKA
+151 LSVVVISFDSLKA

-180 SFLNDNSD
+180 SFLNDDNE
-188 VVEPLEGIDPS
+188 VVEPLEGTDPS
-199 ALINVMRGLKP
+199 ALINVMRTLKP
-210 VVVVDESHN
+210 IVVVDESHN

-239 LTATPRDNSNIIS
+239 LTATPRDNSNIVS

-260 KQHMVK
+260 KQNMVK

-275 SQEEVIMAALNMR
+275 SQEDVIMAALNMR
-288 RQLEEFAKRAEE
+288 RQLEEFAKKAEE

-315 PKNKED
+315 PKNKDD
-321 TTTFEKIREILLDLN
+321 TTTFEKVREILLELN
-336 IPREQIAIKTASVN
+336 IPPEHIAIKTANIN
-350 ELKKEVNL
+350 ELKNVDL
-358 MDRSCPIRYIIT
+358 MSRDCQVRYIIT

-403 RVLRMPYTRKHSVEL
+403 RVLRMPYTRKHSIEL
-418 LNLSYVFTASNQF
+418 LNLSYVFTSSSHF
-431 QSTLNQ
+431 QNTLSQ
-437 VIAGLNK
+437 VVEGLNK

-453 EVDLSSLP
+453 EFDLSDFEQEP
-461 GSQGTSPSPTQQE
+461 APTPSATQEE
-474 LTFAN
+474 LNLTT
-479 QTSEEKPDDT
+479 QTGEDKPAVTGDGQDLEIEKN
-489 STRGTDEGEAL
+489 
-500 EVEKD
+500 
-505 KLNPDWEKQAVQQA
+505 KLNPDWEQQAVEQAANVDTIGTQQP
-519 TSVAATLEASNNQGR
+519 AST
-534 ETTTTA
+534 EIDTT
-540 TETTASDVAGVEAI
+540 GVEAI

-562 QQFEQEANATT
+562 QQFEEQANATS
-573 GNSCPDE
+573 GESVPEE
-580 LKVHMNEHKMKPM
+580 LQKDMNEHKMKPI
-593 FEDSAQAIQLPQFFI
+593 FEELAKAIQLPQFFI
-608 KLPSDGGFFDTGDEW
+608 KLPSDGGFFDSGDEW

-634 FVLANLDASVNFTA
+634 FVLANLDATINFSA
-648 IEADVYAV
+648 VESDVYKV
-656 DAEEIGKGESAP
+656 DAEEIGNGESAP
-668 AFKAVKKAEKERL
+668 AFKAVKKAEKEKL
-681 NSIIKSQPPS
+681 NSIIKSQPTS
-691 GQVTSIV
+691 GQITSIV
-698 GRLFSLLGKNAF
+698 GRLFSLIGKNTF

-717 VRHYLAR
+717 VKHYLKR
-724 IVQAMNHDQR
+724 IVEAMDADQR

-746 VIKDKIQSLG
+746 LIKEKIQSLA
-756 NEHAAKEFGNW
+756 NEYAAKEFSNW
-767 LTTQKVKL
+767 LTTQKIKL
-775 RPAFSLPATIA
+775 RPSFSLPATIA
-786 PSENAP
+786 PSDNAP
-792 AIGKSLYVTEASVNT
+792 AISKSLYVTEGSVNN
-807 LEARV
+807 LEGKV
-812 IRGVADLDNIV
+812 IRGVADLENIV

-845 DFIVLTESKNIVI
+845 DFIVLTQSKNIVV

-879 IWESQ
+879 IWEAQ
-884 ANQLSHETG
+884 ANQIAHETG
-893 YRYHYMMVFDTNRID
+893 YRYHYMMVFDSNPID

-913 GEVLKLIED
+913 GDVLKLIED